1 MAVNA
6 AAKAV
11 VVMGLDASAVAD
23 EVRRL
28 RQSGVRTAGFVGDDE
43 AQARAMGTEMLGEVD
58 QVVRI

>member
-1 MAVNA
+1 MAVTP

-11 VVMGLDASAVAD
+11 VVVGLNASAVAE

-43 AQARAMGTEMLGEVD
+43 AQARTMGTEMLGGVD